1 MSPYTLL
8 GPDGT
13 KFHLRT
19 WEPAAAPA
27 GLAIALVHG
36 LGEHSG
42 RYVELVAHLTEHGY
56 PVIAMDLRGHGRST
70 GKRGHAPTYE
80 ALMDDIELLL
90 GAARERFP
98 GVRLVLYGHSF
109 GGNLVINYVL
119 RRRPDLA
126 GLIAMSP
133 ALRPAFHP
141 PGWKLGLGRMLYRVW
156 PSLTL
161 YSEVDMRGVSRDQ
174 SVVRAAQADP
184 LAHDRISARLGLDLL
199 QAGEWALQ
207 QAHTLAIPTLLMHGD
222 SDRVTSA
229 TASREF
235 ARRASLCTL
244 RIWQGLYHELHHEPE
259 KAAVF
264 TEITRWLES
273 LPRPTQRTDPVL
285 PASAHSLTKLPS
297 R

>member
-42 RYVELVAHLTEHGY
+42 RYVELVAHLTQHGY
-56 PVIAMDLRGHGRST
+56 PVIAMDLRDHGRST

-126 GLIAMSP
+126 GLIAMS
-133 ALRPAFHP
+133 AN
-141 PGWKLGLGRMLYRVW
+141 
-156 PSLTL
+156 
-161 YSEVDMRGVSRDQ
+161 
-174 SVVRAAQADP
+174 
-184 LAHDRISARLGLDLL
+184 
-199 QAGEWALQ
+199 
-207 QAHTLAIPTLLMHGD
+207 
-222 SDRVTSA
+222 
-229 TASREF
+229 
-235 ARRASLCTL
+235 
-244 RIWQGLYHELHHEPE
+244 
-259 KAAVF
+259 
-264 TEITRWLES
+264 
-273 LPRPTQRTDPVL
+273 
-285 PASAHSLTKLPS
+285 
-297 R
+297 